1 LEINPFSGG
10 VTNTRQY
17 CEFIHVSYQ
26 SEAST
31 FSRDGVAY
39 ESSLVPIEE
48 LIEVASCNRRI
59 PQRPLFGMDYLDL
72 SKMMTR
78 ELTKIRADYR
88 VPNSVIMRIPK
99 ETESLSN
106 PLNSEVM
113 ICKAKSNGKTLHA
126 SVVLAKG
133 STMLSLRIE

>member
-1 LEINPFSGG
+1 MEINPFSGG

-17 CEFIHVSYQ
+17 CEFIHASYQ
-26 SEAST
+26 SEAFT
-31 FSRDGVAY
+31 FNRDGVAY

-72 SKMMTR
+72 SKMTTW

-88 VPNSVIMRIPK
+88 VPDSVIMRIPR

-106 PLNSEVM
+106 PSNSEVVFFTDVFKHGFN
-113 ICKAKSNGKTLHA
+113 CL
-126 SVVLAKG
+126 
-133 STMLSLRIE
+133 